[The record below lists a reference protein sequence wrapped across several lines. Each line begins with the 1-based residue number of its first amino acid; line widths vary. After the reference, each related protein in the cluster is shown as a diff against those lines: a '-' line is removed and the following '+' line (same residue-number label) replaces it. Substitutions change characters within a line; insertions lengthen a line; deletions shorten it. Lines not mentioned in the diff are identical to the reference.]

1 MEDIRNARA
10 ACRRS
15 VKVVLGGLLLVGLTA
30 IAQPAEAQV
39 SGAMREACRADY
51 QKFCATL
58 QPGGGRIR
66 QCMLENADRL
76 SPQCKDALKRQSGNQ
91 Q

>member
-10 ACRRS
+10 ARGRP
-15 VKVVLGGLLLVGLTA
+15 VKIVIFGLLLVGLTA
-30 IAQPAEAQV
+30 VAQPAEAQV

-51 QKFCATL
+51 QKFCANL

-66 QCMLENADRL
+66 QCMMENADRL
-76 SPQCKDALKRQSGNQ
+76 SPQCKEALKRQNQ

>member
-15 VKVVLGGLLLVGLTA
+15 VKVVLGGLLALTA
-30 IAQPAEAQV
+30 VAQPAEAQV

-51 QKFCATL
+51 QKFCANL
-58 QPGGGRIR
+58 QPGGAASA
-66 QCMLENADRL
+66 NA
-76 SPQCKDALKRQSGNQ
+76 
-91 Q
+91 